1 MASMGTRRFAVEYID
16 SLLARSDE
24 SAQAELIAVMTSWS
38 GYDRS
43 QHLCGVT
50 QALLAYVETNCW
62 MAQSFRS
69 GAWSYYEATPEF
81 IQRDVRDALRR
92 LGRADFSEIYEEG
105 MRECNRASHASH
117 VDAWLTQNEQLLR
130 RWLKTLAEA
139 HRADILTI
147 S

>member
-24 SAQAELIAVMTSWS
+24 SAQAELIGVMTSWS

-43 QHLCGVT
+43 QHLCGLT
-50 QALLAYVETNCW
+50 QALLAYVEANCW
-62 MAQSFRS
+62 LAQSFRS
-69 GAWSYYEATPEF
+69 GAWTYYEATPEA
-81 IQRDVRDALRR
+81 IQRDVRDALKR
-92 LGRADFSEIYEEG
+92 LGRTDFSEIYGEG
-105 MRECNRASHASH
+105 MREWDKPSRAVS
-117 VDAWLTQNEQLLR
+117 VDTWLTRNEQLLR
-130 RWLKTLAEA
+130 SWLKTVAET